1 MKKFKIVIYRDG
13 GWFRKYKEE
22 WEVEADN
29 FYSDMKGVITFYKKG
44 ATDCDRPEIIAEFK
58 ADKYSII
65 PL

>member
-29 FYSDMKGVITFYKKG
+29 FTNWKGAITFFING
-44 ATDCDRPEIIAEFK
+44 ETECDRPLIIAEFK
-58 ADKYSII
+58 ADKYSVI